1 MSFSHPDSIRRSPSK
16 KEKALL
22 VGLVTQELTTHEAT
36 EHLNELARLAD
47 TAGAIEVGR
56 HLQHRD
62 HPEPSS
68 YIGKGKLQEITE
80 DSAAKKCDLIIF
92 DDELTGTQLRTIEKM
107 TKRKVLDRTGLI
119 LDIFASRARTNAAK
133 TQVELAQLRYILPRL
148 TRFWTHLSRQSG
160 GIGTK
165 GPGETQI
172 ETDRRII
179 GQRIATLK
187 ETLKKI
193 DKQRATRRKRR
204 SSTMQVAIVGYTNA
218 GKSTLLNALTHTDVL
233 AEDRLFATLDSTVRR
248 WELPNRT
255 VLLSDTVGFIRKL
268 PHHLVESFKSTLEEV
283 KDADLLLHVVDASSP
298 MTQEQIEAV
307 ESTLQELGASNTP
320 VQWVFN
326 KIDQATPEQLLECKQ
341 QYPQA
346 VYVSAARHMGL
357 DRLRQTVENRLEE
370 DFLEF
375 DLTLPITDFS
385 VVSSLRTLAVIENE
399 CYDET
404 SIQISGRTS
413 ADILKGLSK
422 KYNGQLNVFDSEG
435 RLQPMD
441 EVHS

>member
-1 MSFSHPDSIRRSPSK
+1 M
-16 KEKALL
+16 
-22 VGLVTQELTTHEAT
+22 TQNSTTHEAT
-36 EHLNELARLAD
+36 EHLNELSRLAD
-47 TAGAIEVGR
+47 TAGAVEVAR

-68 YIGKGKLQEITE
+68 YIGKGKLQEIAD

-92 DDELTGTQLRTIEKM
+92 DDELTGTQLRTIEKI

-218 GKSTLLNALTHTDVL
+218 GKSTLLNALTHTNVL

-283 KDADLLLHVVDASSP
+283 KEADLLLHVVDASSS
-298 MTQEQIEAV
+298 MTQEQIDAV

-326 KIDQATPEQLLECKQ
+326 KIDQATPEQLLDCKQ

-357 DRLRQTVENRLEE
+357 DRLRKTVENRLEE
-370 DFLEF
+370 DFLSF

-422 KYNGQLNVFDSEG
+422 KYNGQLNVFDSKG
-435 RLQPMD
+435 RLHSMD
-441 EVHS
+441 EVYS

>member
-1 MSFSHPDSIRRSPSK
+1 
-16 KEKALL
+16 
-22 VGLVTQELTTHEAT
+22 
-36 EHLNELARLAD
+36 
-47 TAGAIEVGR
+47 
-56 HLQHRD
+56 
-62 HPEPSS
+62 
-68 YIGKGKLQEITE
+68 
-80 DSAAKKCDLIIF
+80 
-92 DDELTGTQLRTIEKM
+92 
-107 TKRKVLDRTGLI
+107 
-119 LDIFASRARTNAAK
+119 
-133 TQVELAQLRYILPRL
+133 
-148 TRFWTHLSRQSG
+148 
-160 GIGTK
+160 
-165 GPGETQI
+165 
-172 ETDRRII
+172 
-179 GQRIATLK
+179 
-187 ETLKKI
+187 
-193 DKQRATRRKRR
+193 
-204 SSTMQVAIVGYTNA
+204 
-218 GKSTLLNALTHTDVL
+218 
-233 AEDRLFATLDSTVRR
+233 
-248 WELPNRT
+248 
-255 VLLSDTVGFIRKL
+255 VGFIRKL

>member
-1 MSFSHPDSIRRSPSK
+1 MSFSHTESILKNPTK

-22 VGLVTQELTTHEAT
+22 VGLITQDVTTHEAS
-36 EHLNELARLAD
+36 EHLNELSRLAD
-47 TAGAIEVGR
+47 TAGAVEVGR
-56 HLQHRD
+56 HTQHRD

-68 YIGKGKLQEITE
+68 YLGKGKLHEIAE
-80 DSAAKKCDLIIF
+80 DSAAKKVDLIIF
-92 DDELTGTQLRTIEKM
+92 DDELTGTQLRTIEKI

-248 WELPNRT
+248 WDLPNRT

-307 ESTLQELGASNTP
+307 QTTLLDLGASNTP

-346 VYVSAARHMGL
+346 VYVSAARMMGL
-357 DRLRQTVENRLEE
+357 DRLSKTVQNRLEE
-370 DFLEF
+370 DFLNFE
-375 DLTLPITDFS
+375 LTLPITDFS

-404 SIQISGRTS
+404 SIQVSGRTS
-413 ADILKGLSK
+413 TEILKGLSK

-435 RLQPMD
+435 RLQPAE
-441 EVHS
+441 EVDP